1 MSSLPRRVGCGTTK
15 HSHLSDGLP
24 RSTSPMGWW
33 FGLAPATLE
42 FWVRLQNERNQGK
55 QAHPVLKYRVP
66 HGSHTSLGS
75 SYLIAHVPSTVILPP
90 RAQLCIRYCSNKQ
103 QQQLPTPLSCC
114 RNASSEVI
122 YSAFLFIYCST
133 ITSYQNNFK
142 KKSGEVKDSVIF
154 PFFFYFISC
163 ITLFSPLVSISQII
177 N

>member
-1 MSSLPRRVGCGTTK
+1 
-15 HSHLSDGLP
+15 LSDGLP

-55 QAHPVLKYRVP
+55 QAHP
-66 HGSHTSLGS
+66 
-75 SYLIAHVPSTVILPP
+75 VILPP